1 MGPRYN
7 QIIQII
13 KSPIYHLG
21 AYLRHHIPILMLLFG
36 LLVQTGVGL
45 YGTLSSPMGHWTVR
59 DGKGSYLWYHDD
71 PAMWYI
77 SSVRNRFL
85 GKEYDYLTHG
95 VPVQEVIYR
104 SVRLVYI
111 LSGSHETPVDFF
123 DKHLSQ
129 IYIYG
134 SLLAI
139 VFSLLTVYFTYA
151 IVSVFN
157 RSRIWSGLSALI
169 LSTSF
174 SFLYFSGSISSEPFQ
189 AGLIVMAMYFIVRFF
204 SSYRISSTACLWPII
219 AVVSMAL
226 SIITKINSLLLLPA
240 FVLLFVLLPF
250 TEQIPRRNRIL
261 VRGISILSFLLMIG
275 ILVYWSGEALFGW
288 AKFQQQHMAYYT
300 NERISFV
307 FKGFISLFAPQNG
320 MGRFDIF
327 ISPVKWFPIPQR
339 RFPHFY
345 MLYIYIGV
353 LASIFTLCKE
363 KDSAIKALLI
373 VAGFGSGCLF
383 IGMLSIP
390 SWKYMIPSM
399 PLLCILSSYLLV
411 RLFRYLSST
420 SRLTFK
426 IAIGLAVF
434 ILAINILSVSKVLT
448 LHYHSAREYQ
458 KYRPYEV
465 LQLLPQ
471 GSKLMV
477 MGKGFEIPSPV
488 LVKMNL
494 YKHQTRLGYIDIF
507 SRFIVL
513 ADVNSRDVAIGGILS
528 DTKLSQE
535 YILYKLGEGYQIIEE
550 RTYQVSGT
558 KYFYYRIGSTLK
570 E

>member
-1 MGPRYN
+1 M
-7 QIIQII
+7 IEL
-13 KSPIYHLG
+13 PIRHLG
-21 AYLRHHIPILMLLFG
+21 AYLRHHIPIVMLFFALS
-36 LLVQTGVGL
+36 VQTGVGL
-45 YGTLSSPMGHWTVR
+45 YGTLSSPMGHWTVK

-85 GKEYDYLTHG
+85 GKEYDYLFHG
-95 VPVQEVIYR
+95 VPVQEAIYR

-111 LSGSHETPVDFF
+111 LSGSRETPVDFF
-123 DKHLSQ
+123 DKHLPQ

-139 VFSLLTVYFTYA
+139 AFSLLTVYFTYA
-151 IVSVFN
+151 IVSTFDP
-157 RSRIWSGLSALI
+157 SRVWSGLSALI

-174 SFLYFSGSISSEPFQ
+174 SFLYFSGFSSSEPFQ

-204 SSYRISSTACLWPII
+204 SSYRISSTAFLWPII
-219 AVVSMAL
+219 AVVLMAL
-226 SIITKINSLLLLPA
+226 SIVTKINSLLLLPA
-240 FVLLFVLLPF
+240 LVLLFVLLPF
-250 TEQIPRRNRIL
+250 TQQIPRRNRIL
-261 VRGISILSFLLMIG
+261 VRGTLISSFLLMVG

-288 AKFQQQHMAYYT
+288 AKFQQQAMAYQTDY
-300 NERISFV
+300 NIDFV

-320 MGRFDIF
+320 MGRFDLF

-345 MLYIYIGV
+345 MLYIYIGA
-353 LASIFTLCKE
+353 LASIFALWKE

-411 RLFRYLSST
+411 RLFRYLASI

-426 IAIGLAVF
+426 IALGLAVF

-448 LHYHSAREYQ
+448 LHYHSAGEYQ

-465 LQLLPQ
+465 LRLLPQ

-477 MGKGFEIPSPV
+477 MAKGLEIPNSV

-494 YKHQTRLGYIDIF
+494 YKHQANLGYIDIF
-507 SRFIVL
+507 SRFIVS
-513 ADVNSRDVAIGGILS
+513 ADIDSRDVAIGGILS
-528 DTKLSQE
+528 DTKLNQGH
-535 YILYKLGEGYQIIEE
+535 ILSNLGEGYQIIEK

-558 KYFYYRIGSTLK
+558 EYFYYRISS
-570 E
+570 